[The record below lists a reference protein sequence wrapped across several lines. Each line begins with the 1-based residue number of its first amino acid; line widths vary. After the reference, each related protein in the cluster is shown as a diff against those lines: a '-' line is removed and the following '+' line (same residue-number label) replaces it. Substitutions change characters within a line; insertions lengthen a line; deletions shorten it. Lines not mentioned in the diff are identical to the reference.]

1 MRLRIFTVKFF
12 SIHCMN
18 GIIQRTMPTMTYKA
32 GDIVLTVFPF
42 SDLTSRKKRPVLIV
56 SSESLHRDRG
66 EYIGLMITSHEAR
79 DSWDVMVKDWRQ
91 ASLLFPSVVRVS
103 KVFGLE
109 EAIITRQLGRMT
121 ESDFSGVLER
131 FRRAL
136 Y

>member
-1 MRLRIFTVKFF
+1 
-12 SIHCMN
+12 
-18 GIIQRTMPTMTYKA
+18 MTYKA

-42 SDLTSRKKRPVLIV
+42 ADLTSRKKRPVLIV
-56 SSESLHRDRG
+56 SSAPLHRDRG

-79 DSWDVMVKDWRQ
+79 DSWDVEVKDWRQ
-91 ASLLFPSVVRVS
+91 ATLLFPSVVRAS
-103 KVFGLE
+103 KVFGFE

-121 ESDFSGVLER
+121 ETDLVSVLEC